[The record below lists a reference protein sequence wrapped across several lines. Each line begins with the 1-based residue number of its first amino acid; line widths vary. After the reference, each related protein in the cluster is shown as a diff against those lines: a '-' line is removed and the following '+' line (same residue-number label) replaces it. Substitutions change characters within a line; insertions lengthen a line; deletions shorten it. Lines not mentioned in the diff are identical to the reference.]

1 MTADREGSSGA
12 PASGQR
18 DLDLPLVDGPG
29 SGLWAEAAAGAR
41 DRGVWPALAES
52 LTEKGRQAL
61 WDALRR
67 AVDAT
72 PDDPDRALM
81 VVEAFWR
88 TMQVRRGPDYERR
101 MAGAEPS
108 RVYGPGEL
116 RRDVE
121 ARVRST

>member
-12 PASGQR
+12 PASGR
-18 DLDLPLVDGPG
+18 RNLDLPLVDGPG
-29 SGLWAEAAAGAR
+29 SGLWAEAAPGAR
-41 DRGVWPALAES
+41 DRSVWPALAES

-61 WDALRR
+61 WDALRE
-67 AVDAT
+67 AVEAT

-88 TMQVRRGPDYERR
+88 TMQVRRGADYERR
-101 MAGAEPS
+101 MAGAGPS
-108 RVYGPGEL
+108 HVHGPGEL
-116 RRDVE
+116 MRDVE